1 MREGTRV
8 QGAASNEV
16 PPADLAAALA
26 VRRDLDWVRLVYRA
40 EVGSTNDVAAALA
53 SSGAPHG
60 TTVLA
65 GRQTAGRG
73 RRGRTWHSPPG
84 AGLYLSTVLRGPQSP
99 LLTLL
104 AGVAAAEA
112 VRAGV
117 GLAADLKWPN
127 DVVLA
132 APGGARASRPRKVA
146 GILTERLPAEA
157 GEGAVLGIGINVRRG
172 GYPPELEKQAVALEE
187 AAGRAVDR
195 GPLLAGIL
203 AGIRRWGEVAAAGG
217 SARLLDRWRQ
227 LSPSATGARVSWDGR
242 RARRDGRTAGIADDG
257 ALLVDCGGRTE
268 RIVGGEVRWG

>member
-1 MREGTRV
+1 M

-53 SSGAPHG
+53 SSGASHG

-127 DVVLA
+127 DVG
-132 APGGARASRPRKVA
+132 PGGARWGPSVAATQGGRHPDRATPGRGGGGRRCWGSASTCDGAATLPSWRSRPWRS
-146 GILTERLPAEA
+146 
-157 GEGAVLGIGINVRRG
+157 RRRR
-172 GYPPELEKQAVALEE
+172 
-187 AAGRAVDR
+187 AGRSIADR
-195 GPLLAGIL
+195 CWPGSSRASD
-203 AGIRRWGEVAAAGG
+203 AGG
-217 SARLLDRWRQ
+217 KWRRPAGRPGC
-227 LSPSATGARVSWDGR
+227 SIAGANCR
-242 RARRDGRTAGIADDG
+242 RARRAPACRGTDTGPAATAGTAGIADDG

>member
-1 MREGTRV
+1 M

-16 PPADLAAALA
+16 PPADVAAAFA
-26 VRRDLDWVRLVYRA
+26 ARRDLDWVRLVYRT

-53 SSGAPHG
+53 ASGAADG

-73 RRGRTWHSPPG
+73 RRGRVWHSPPG
-84 AGLYLSTVLRGPQSP
+84 TGLYLSTLLRGPQSP

-112 VRAGV
+112 VRAEV

-132 APGGARASRPRKVA
+132 PPGGVRASRIRKVA
-146 GILTERLPAEA
+146 GILTERLQADA
-157 GEGAVLGIGINVRRG
+157 GEGAVLGIGLNVRRG
-172 GYPPELEKQAVALEE
+172 GYPPELEGQAVALEE

-195 GPLLAGIL
+195 GPLLAGVL
-203 AGIRRWGEVAAAGG
+203 AGLRRWGEVVAAGG
-217 SARLLDRWRQ
+217 SARLLERWRR
-227 LSPSATGARVSWDGR
+227 LSPSASGARVSWDGP

-257 ALLVDCGGRTE
+257 ALLVECGGRTE
-268 RIVGGEVRWG
+268 RIVGGELRWG